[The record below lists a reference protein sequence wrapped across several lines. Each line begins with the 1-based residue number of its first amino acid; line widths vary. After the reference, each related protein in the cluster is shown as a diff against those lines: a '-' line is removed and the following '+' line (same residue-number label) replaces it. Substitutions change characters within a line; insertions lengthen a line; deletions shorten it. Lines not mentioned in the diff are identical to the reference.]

1 MDFAQ
6 ENDLR
11 VYGHMLVWHS
21 QTPAWFF
28 QDDGG
33 EPLTN
38 RRPTSRSCA
47 DRLRTTSSP
56 SPST

>member
-6 ENDLR
+6 DNDLR
-11 VYGHMLVWHS
+11 VYGHVLVWHS

-28 QDDGG
+28 QDDAG

-38 RRPTSRSCA
+38 SAADQQILR
-47 DRLRTTSSP
+47 DRLRTHIFA